1 MPDKFKNPQDPHDP
15 DKPDN
20 FSGLPD
26 DLDVLEAVKEEG
38 EIEWDDGQEVNQVHR
53 LLEKFPFPWRAQ
65 EANDVFLQIGK
76 LLQCGPN

>member
-38 EIEWDDGQEVNQVHR
+38 EIEWDDG
-53 LLEKFPFPWRAQ
+53 
-65 EANDVFLQIGK
+65 
-76 LLQCGPN
+76 